1 LNEFSRRKGQVG
13 EVVIALD
20 PASYLQRLHEDADIC
35 GEEVSMDDCRQSS
48 ANLRISH
55 DPSSYQ
61 LDYGQVRLRAPT
73 RHLAA
78 CMIRPTGRAHDMQ
91 HKSPSYGDMKPI
103 QCRLARTAL
112 GWGVVDLAKAAGVST
127 QTVVRL
133 ERGEELRETTLARI
147 QAVLEDAGI
156 EFIPA
161 DGGGV
166 GVRFRNPS

>member
-1 LNEFSRRKGQVG
+1 
-13 EVVIALD
+13 
-20 PASYLQRLHEDADIC
+20 
-35 GEEVSMDDCRQSS
+35 
-48 ANLRISH
+48 
-55 DPSSYQ
+55 
-61 LDYGQVRLRAPT
+61 
-73 RHLAA
+73 
-78 CMIRPTGRAHDMQ
+78 MQ